1 MGETHGKP
9 TDGGIDASADRS
21 VDPSNPGSLDPSID
35 RSPDPTIRRPP
46 RRLPT
51 FGAFRHRNFTIF
63 FAGYVV
69 SLVGVWMQR
78 VAQSWLVLDLTD
90 SAFYVG
96 LVDALGSLP
105 VLVFSLYAGAIA
117 DRVSKR
123 RMVLVTQ
130 AAAMM
135 VAFGFAAMMVTGLE
149 RIGLVIALAALL
161 GVATAFDIPAR
172 QSFFVEIVG
181 KEDLASAIALNS
193 SAFNATRLVGPAIAG
208 ILIGAGGVAAC
219 FFANGLTYL
228 AVLAAL
234 LTMRIPSSR
243 HPGIPSASAWANIR
257 EGLQYVRSDA
267 RVRAL
272 LLNIAVMSIFGLPAL
287 VLLPVV
293 AKTVLGRG
301 AQEYGWMMSA
311 VGGGALIGALAV
323 ATFATVM
330 PKGRV
335 LGWAAIL
342 FGLLVAVLGL
352 VQSVAAALVVL
363 TLLGAALITMTALT
377 NTLLQTLAPDH
388 LRGRVISVYTFAFV
402 GMAPFGSFGA
412 GVAAERLGVP
422 MALAIGGVITAV
434 FAALGA
440 ARAPELRATR

>member
-1 MGETHGKP
+1 MGDMING
-9 TDGGIDASADRS
+9 SADRRIERS
-21 VDPSNPGSLDPSID
+21 VEESADGGSDPSLRRVPA
-35 RSPDPTIRRPP
+35 PTIRRPS

-51 FGAFRHRNFTIF
+51 FSAFRHRNFSIF

-105 VLVFSLYAGAIA
+105 VLAFSLYAGAIA
-117 DRVSKR
+117 DRVSKH
-123 RMVLVTQ
+123 RMVIVTQ
-130 AAAMM
+130 ASAML
-135 VAFGFAAMMVTGLE
+135 VALGFAAMMVTGLE

-181 KEDLASAIALNS
+181 KEDLPSAIALNS

-208 ILIGAGGVAAC
+208 ILIGAVGVAAC
-219 FFANGLTYL
+219 FLANGLTYL

-234 LTMRIPSSR
+234 LAMRLPSSR
-243 HPGIPSASAWANIR
+243 PRARPSTSAWTNIR
-257 EGLQYVRSDA
+257 EGLEYVRSDP

-272 LLNIAVMSIFGLPAL
+272 LLNIAVMSVFGLPAL
-287 VLLPVV
+287 VLLPVL
-293 AKTVLGRG
+293 AKNVLGRG

-342 FGLLVAVLGL
+342 FGLLVAALGL

-363 TLLGAALITMTALT
+363 TGLGAALITMTALT

-388 LRGRVISVYTFAFV
+388 LRGRVISVYTLAFV
-402 GMAPFGSFGA
+402 GMAPFGSLGA

-422 MALAIGGVITAV
+422 VALAIGGLVTAL

-440 ARAPELRATR
+440 ARARELRATR